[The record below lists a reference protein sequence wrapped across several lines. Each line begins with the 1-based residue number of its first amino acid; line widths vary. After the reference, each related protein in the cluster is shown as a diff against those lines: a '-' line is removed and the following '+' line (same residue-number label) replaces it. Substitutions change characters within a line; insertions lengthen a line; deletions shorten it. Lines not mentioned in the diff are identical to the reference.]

1 MSILEKVKNVLKIFM
16 NGWCRAGKVINN
28 ITQNIN
34 AGVSYTDVEKIAENV
49 FERKLSKM
57 DIKDE
62 KKDWANPFLL

>member
-16 NGWCRAGKVINN
+16 NDDTKQGKKINN

-62 KKDWANPFLL
+62 KKD

>member
-16 NGWCRAGKVINN
+16 NDVAEQGKIINN

-49 FERKLSKM
+49 LERKLSKM

-62 KKDWANPFLL
+62 KKD